1 MTLTAPAPASGGLA
15 RAGEVLFRWRNL
27 IFPIVLLG
35 VGFGTRPRI
44 AGGSMRLDHAV
55 DVVGVM
61 VALDGQVLR
70 VVVIGLAYITRG
82 GQNRQPW
89 ANTLVEG
96 GVFAH
101 CRNPLYVGNVLI
113 LTGLAIVHGG
123 WAMYLLVMPFF
134 GFAYTAIVMAEE
146 QYLRRRFGDAYAR
159 YCARVPRWV
168 PALRGVS
175 DTVGGAR
182 LDWLRVLRK
191 EYGTPVAWLSGIFAL
206 LVWEHTASSVALP
219 PGELRFIG
227 LTWGILAVAYLVT
240 MRLKLRGSLGRV

>member
-1 MTLTAPAPASGGLA
+1 MTHTAPTPASGGLV
-15 RAGEVLFRWRNL
+15 RAGEFLFRWRNL

-44 AGGSMRLDHAV
+44 AGGSMQMDHAV
-55 DVVGVM
+55 DVVGFM
-61 VALDGQVLR
+61 VSLSGQALR

-82 GQNRQPW
+82 GQNRQLW
-89 ANTLVEG
+89 ANALVEG

-123 WAMYLLVMPFF
+123 WAMYLLVLPFF

-146 QYLRRRFGDAYAR
+146 QYLRRRFGDAYVR
-159 YCARVPRWV
+159 YCERVPRWV
-168 PALRGVS
+168 PSLRRVS
-175 DTVGGAR
+175 STVGDAR

-191 EYGTPVAWLSGIFAL
+191 EYGTPFAWLSGILAL
-206 LVWEHTASSVALP
+206 LVWEHTASSVAVP
-219 PGELRFIG
+219 PGDRRFIVV
-227 LTWGILAVAYLVT
+227 TWGILAVVYLVT
-240 MRLKLRGSLGRV
+240 MRLKLRGSLGRA

>member
-1 MTLTAPAPASGGLA
+1 MTDTAPTPAAGGLV
-15 RAGEVLFRWRNL
+15 RAGELLFRWRNV

-44 AGGSMRLDHAV
+44 AGGSMQMDHAV
-55 DVVGVM
+55 DVVGFM
-61 VALDGQVLR
+61 VSLSGQALR

-89 ANTLVEG
+89 ANALVEG

-101 CRNPLYVGNVLI
+101 CRNPLYVGNALI

-123 WAMYLLVMPFF
+123 WAMYLIVLPFF

-146 QYLRRRFGDAYAR
+146 QYLLRRFGDAYAR
-159 YCARVPRWV
+159 YCERVPRWV
-168 PALRGVS
+168 PSLRHLG
-175 DTVGGAR
+175 DTVRGAR

-191 EYGTPVAWLSGIFAL
+191 EYGTPFAWVSGIFAL
-206 LVWEHTASSVALP
+206 LIWEHTTSSVALP
-219 PGELRFIG
+219 PAELRSIG
-227 LTWGILAVAYLVT
+227 VTWGILAVVYLVT
-240 MRLKLRGSLGRV
+240 MRLKLRGSLGRA